1 MICKQINI
9 FHHFKVEI
17 FFRETAG
24 VTPTEYIVLE
34 NLTIDYNKPCIL
46 DLKMGT
52 RHYGDFAS
60 EAKRKSQKKKS
71 KRTTSGKLGI
81 RFCGS
86 QRFSYTQGNFETLD
100 KYVGRSADESE
111 LKTLLKKFFTCGGR
125 LRTEEM
131 GAILEKI
138 VDLREILL
146 NLHQYRF
153 YSSSLLIIYEGQPIE
168 DADKNFEEDKADN
181 SMDCEQFDEALAVEK
196 NNHKENNLMQMFF
209 FPFITESVEDRG
221 RQQTFITFALRGVA
235 FVSKVLLRMI
245 NINMLRI
252 TLRQIIS
259 YRN

>member
-1 MICKQINI
+1 MICKQINN

-146 NLHQYRF
+146 
-153 YSSSLLIIYEGQPIE
+153 I
-168 DADKNFEEDKADN
+168 
-181 SMDCEQFDEALAVEK
+181 
-196 NNHKENNLMQMFF
+196 
-209 FPFITESVEDRG
+209 
-221 RQQTFITFALRGVA
+221 
-235 FVSKVLLRMI
+235 
-245 NINMLRI
+245 
-252 TLRQIIS
+252 
-259 YRN
+259 